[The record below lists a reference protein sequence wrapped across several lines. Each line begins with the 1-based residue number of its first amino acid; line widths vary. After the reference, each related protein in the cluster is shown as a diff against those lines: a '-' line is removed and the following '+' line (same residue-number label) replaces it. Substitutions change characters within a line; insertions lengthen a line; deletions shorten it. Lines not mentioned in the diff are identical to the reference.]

1 MKKLSLIVALLI
13 CGTSVFAA
21 TSTMASDPSMMMDS
35 GKGWC
40 QKNNVAPKDCK
51 AEMDKWKNATPDQ
64 KMAMMKEHWGKM
76 TPEEKKMAMN
86 RMVMK
91 FKSMDADSQKSAM
104 KMMNDGMNSN

>member
-21 TSTMASDPSMMMDS
+21 TSTMSSDSDMMGP
-35 GKGWC
+35 GKAYC
-40 QKNNVAPKDCK
+40 ENNHMSSKDCK

-64 KMAMMKEHWGKM
+64 KMAMMKEHWSKM
-76 TPEEKKMAMN
+76 TPDQRQMAMN

-91 FKSMDADSQKSAM
+91 FKSMDADSQKSMM
-104 KMMNDGMNSN
+104 KMMKDSMDNN